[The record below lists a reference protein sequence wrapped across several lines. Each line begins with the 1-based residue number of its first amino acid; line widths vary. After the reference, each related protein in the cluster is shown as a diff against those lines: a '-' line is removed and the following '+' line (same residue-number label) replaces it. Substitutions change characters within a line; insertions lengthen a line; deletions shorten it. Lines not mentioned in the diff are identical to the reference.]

1 MKKSLLIGSVL
12 FLGLS
17 AANAQNIIFEDDFES
32 FDDFIYE
39 NIGDWTLV
47 SEDGNSDNSGFADVT
62 FPNQDEMTSW
72 IVFNPLNTTPP
83 IDEVTAYNWD
93 FSAENGEKYML
104 SKFSFQGPNKDW
116 LISPQIELPADGVL
130 DWQFKVKAP
139 SGFFENESFRVLVST
154 TDTDLSSFTEI
165 GSEVTPVA
173 KEWLT
178 YNFDLNEY
186 SGESVYLAIEYTSN
200 NLFALLVDDFL
211 VTQEVTAG
219 TNDISLK
226 NLYIYPNPVNED
238 FSIVY
243 PEGKFNSA
251 NLKIKI
257 SDLSGKTVKDF
268 NSQEQYNV
276 SDLAKGIYVVE
287 ATDGKQT
294 MSGRIIKK

>member
-12 FLGLS
+12 FLSLS

-32 FDDFIYE
+32 YDDFIYE
-39 NIGDWTLV
+39 NVGDWTLV
-47 SEDGNSDNSGFADVT
+47 SEDGNNDNTGFADVT
-62 FPNQDEMTSW
+62 FPNQDVMTSW

-93 FSAENGEKYML
+93 FTAENGEKYML
-104 SKFSFQGPNKDW
+104 AKFSFQGPNKDW
-116 LISPQIELPADGVL
+116 LISPQIGLPADGVL
-130 DWQFKVKAP
+130 SWQFKVKAP
-139 SGFFENESFRVLVST
+139 SGFFPNESFKVLVST

-165 GSEVTPVA
+165 GSEVTAVA
-173 KEWLT
+173 KEWIT
-178 YNFDLNEY
+178 YDYDLNDY
-186 SGESVYLAIEYTSN
+186 AGENIYLAVEYTSDN
-200 NLFALLVDDFL
+200 IFALLVDDFL

-226 NLYIYPNPVNED
+226 NLYIYPNPAKEE

-243 PEGKFNSA
+243 PEGKFNTA
-251 NLKIKI
+251 DLKIKI
-257 SDLSGKTVKDF
+257 SDLSGRTVKDF
-268 NSQEQYNV
+268 GAQDQYNV
-276 SDLAKGIYVVE
+276 SDLSKGVYVVE